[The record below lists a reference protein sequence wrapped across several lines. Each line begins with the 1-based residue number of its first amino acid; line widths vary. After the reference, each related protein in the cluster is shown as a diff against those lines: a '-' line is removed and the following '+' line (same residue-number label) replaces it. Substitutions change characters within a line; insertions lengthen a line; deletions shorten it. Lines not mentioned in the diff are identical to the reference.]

1 MKISVVSPVYNE
13 EEVIELF
20 IDEISNQLNTLN
32 LDWELILVVDPCTDG
47 TEKIIKSKIQGATN
61 IRMLRMTRKFGQP
74 SCVIAGIE
82 ASNGDAV
89 VVMDCD
95 LQDPPEILPVM
106 VAKWEQGAKIVLAQ
120 RDQREGEPLIKRLIA
135 KIGYKFL
142 NRFAEVP
149 IPRNTGDFRLLD
161 RKVIR
166 ELLRFKETNSFLR
179 GLVALVGY
187 DPEVVYFKR
196 IERTLGSTKYNRWFG
211 SLKIGFNGVIGFST
225 ALLSV
230 SMIVG
235 ILISGVA
242 FFIAICYA
250 IAKLMGAN
258 FPIGNTTTVV
268 AILFMGGFNMLS
280 VGILGMYV
288 GRIYDEVKGR
298 PRYIIQESL

>member
-106 VAKWEQGAKIVLAQ
+106 VAKWEKGAKIVLAQ

>member
-20 IDEISNQLNTLN
+20 IDEISNQLNTLH

-106 VAKWEQGAKIVLAQ
+106 VAKWEKGAKIVLAQ

>member
-106 VAKWEQGAKIVLAQ
+106 VAKWEKGAKIVLAQ

-135 KIGYKFL
+135 KIGYK
-142 NRFAEVP
+142 
-149 IPRNTGDFRLLD
+149 
-161 RKVIR
+161 
-166 ELLRFKETNSFLR
+166 
-179 GLVALVGY
+179 
-187 DPEVVYFKR
+187 KR
-196 IERTLGSTKYNRWFG
+196 YG
-211 SLKIGFNGVIGFST
+211 GVW
-225 ALLSV
+225 
-230 SMIVG
+230 
-235 ILISGVA
+235 
-242 FFIAICYA
+242 
-250 IAKLMGAN
+250 
-258 FPIGNTTTVV
+258 
-268 AILFMGGFNMLS
+268 
-280 VGILGMYV
+280 
-288 GRIYDEVKGR
+288 
-298 PRYIIQESL
+298 